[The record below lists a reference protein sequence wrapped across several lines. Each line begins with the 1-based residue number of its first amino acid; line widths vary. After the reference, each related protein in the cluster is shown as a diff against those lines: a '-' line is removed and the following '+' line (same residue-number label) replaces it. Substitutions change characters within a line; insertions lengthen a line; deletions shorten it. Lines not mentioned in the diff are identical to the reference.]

1 MVRLVSQQLSV
12 LTRELSLDLEEVR
25 SVRLLCY
32 KAPVDSEMF
41 VLEVEDFGAVQ
52 IGEDWGC

>member
-32 KAPVDSEMF
+32 KAPVNSEVF

-52 IGEDWGC
+52 IGED